1 MARRSQSVVDIRT
14 RNPLLQPS
22 PLVHELAT
30 MAILAVL
37 GIIAARLNV
46 QIPHTQVFI
55 DGRWVFGYMGF
66 VLLRRWPLAILPAC
80 ILSLATFKDLS
91 PWFAL
96 TANLSYAIPSFLLI
110 RAAHDRVLSRLSS
123 LVWYGL
129 GWMLLVL
136 LSYQLFIT
144 PMVWGFSS
152 VLRHEPFW
160 GGVLRGWLTQ
170 PFLLESVLVAM
181 VSGSVLVALR
191 SHAEM
196 SRSHEQLATTL
207 DSIGDAVVSTDADG
221 CITRMNPVARELTG
235 WSLDEAVGRPFDE
248 VIRLEDSQTGEP
260 LNAPVAEVL
269 DRDHAVEMS
278 NTTTLIAHD
287 GTRRHIA
294 DNASPLHSSSGQLV
308 GVVMVFRDVTEAY
321 RRRRSLQH
329 SRDMLR
335 RTEAIAHVGSWEWDI
350 AADRVTWSDELY
362 RIFGRQPEGDTV
374 NWAEHDVLYTPDSMA
389 RLRSAVERTVRD
401 GTPYEL
407 ELQAVRPDG
416 EIRHCFC
423 RGHAEMGP
431 DGKAER
437 LFGSMQDITELRT
450 VKRELRDSEQRFRSF
465 VESANDVLY
474 AIAPSGVFTYVSP
487 NWMEYMGE
495 PAENAIGQSFAR
507 YVHPEDVRLC
517 QEFLDEVLSAGE
529 KRSTVEYRVHRVDGV
544 VRWQV
549 SNGSP
554 LRDEDGNIIGFIGIA
569 RDVTEQKQRRDAFAR
584 FCDMSA
590 DLICLADI
598 NTATFLQVNPAATEI
613 LGYSEEELLS
623 QPFTNFVHPDDL
635 EATRRIIEEQLK
647 RGQKVVSFENRY
659 FRKNG
664 DICWL
669 HWNSHPIAEEGLT
682 YAIAHDITDRKRAQE
697 KLQESEERFR
707 LLLSDIDRVSVQG
720 YAPDGTVVYWNKGSE
735 YLYGYTAEE
744 AMGQNLLD
752 LIIPPELEHQVRAAM
767 AQMAQTG
774 TAIPPS
780 ELTLM
785 RKDGSLV
792 TVYSSHSIVQRPG
805 HDQELFCIDIDL
817 TDMKAAEVEREKLQ
831 AQLLQAQKMEAVGRL
846 AGGVAHD
853 FNNKLQT
860 ILGYSDILLH
870 EEHMPRS
877 LREYINEIS
886 QAARQSADLTRQLLA
901 FARKQTIVP
910 QVLDLNQMIPDMLR
924 MLKPLISEEID
935 LQWHAGDHVG
945 SVRMDPAQVDQ
956 ILANLVVNA
965 RDAIE
970 QNGTITVETASA
982 DIDAEYVRQ
991 NAYARAGKHAVLIV
1005 TDDGAGMDAQT
1016 LEQVFEPFFTTKP
1029 QNQGTGLGLATV
1041 YGIVKQN
1048 GGFVNVYSEPD
1059 KGTTFRIYLP
1069 QSDGE
1074 EPAAPT
1080 EARTAMLQTG
1090 SETILL
1096 VEDDPA
1102 ILRLGQET
1110 LEKLGYTVLAAER
1123 PSTALEMIDEGHE
1136 IDLLVTDVVMP
1147 EMNGKNLLEQLT
1159 QHRPGLH
1166 ALFMS
1171 GYTANVIAHRG
1182 VLDDGVEFL
1191 QKPFRAMDL
1200 AWSVRRILDQGR
1212 TANDADIP
1220 PEMS

>member
-1 MARRSQSVVDIRT
+1 MARRSQSVVDIRN

-22 PLVHELAT
+22 PLVHELVT
-30 MAILAVL
+30 MAILVAL
-37 GIIAARLNV
+37 GIVAARLNV
-46 QIPHTQVFI
+46 RIPHTEVFI

-66 VLLRRWPLAILPAC
+66 VLLRRRPLAILPAC
-80 ILSLATFKDLS
+80 ILSLATFKDL
-91 PWFAL
+91 PVWFVL

-110 RAAHDRVLSRLSS
+110 RVAHDRLLSRLNL

-144 PMVWGFSS
+144 PVVWGFHWI
-152 VLRHEPFW
+152 LQQEPFLE
-160 GGVLRGWLTQ
+160 GALRGWQTQ
-170 PFLLESVLVAM
+170 PYLLESVLVAV
-181 VSGSVLVALR
+181 VSASVMVALR
-191 SHAEM
+191 SNAEM
-196 SRSHEQLATTL
+196 RRSREQLATTL

-221 CITRMNPVARELTG
+221 RITRMNPVARELTG
-235 WSLDEAVGRPFDE
+235 WSLDKAVGRPFDE
-248 VIRLEDSQTGEP
+248 VVRLEDSRTGQP
-260 LNAPVAEVL
+260 LDSPMAEVL
-269 DRDHAVEMS
+269 DRDHSAEMS
-278 NTTTLIAHD
+278 DTTLLIARD

-294 DNASPLHSSSGQLV
+294 DNASPLHNSSGQLV
-308 GVVMVFRDVTEAY
+308 GVVVVFRDVTKDY
-321 RRRRSLQH
+321 RHRRWLQH
-329 SRDMLR
+329 NRDMLR
-335 RTEAIAHVGSWEWDI
+335 RTEAIAHVGSWEWGV
-350 AADRVTWSDELY
+350 AADLVTWSDELY
-362 RIFGRQPEGDTV
+362 RIFGREPEGDTV

-389 RLRSAVERTVRD
+389 RLRSAVERTVHD

-416 EIRHCFC
+416 EIRTCLC

-437 LFGSMQDITELRT
+437 LFGSLQDITELRT
-450 VKRELRDSEQRFRSF
+450 AERELRESERRFRSF
-465 VESANDVLY
+465 VENANDILY
-474 AIAPSGVFTYVSP
+474 AVSPSGVFTYVSP

-495 PAENAIGQSFAR
+495 PAERAVGRSFSG
-507 YVHPEDVRLC
+507 YVHPDDVHLC
-517 QEFLDEVLSAGE
+517 QEFLEEVLSTAQ
-529 KRSTVEYRVHRVDGV
+529 KQSSIEYRVYRADGAM
-544 VRWQV
+544 RWHV

-554 LRDEDGNIIGFIGIA
+554 MRDESGKVIGYFGIA
-569 RDVTEQKQRRDAFAR
+569 RDVTEQKTRRDAFAR

-613 LGYSEEELLS
+613 LGYSQEELLS

-635 EATRRIIEEQLK
+635 EATQRVIEEQLK
-647 RGQKVVSFENRY
+647 QGKKLVSFENRY

-664 DICWL
+664 GICWL
-669 HWNSHPIAEEGLT
+669 HWNSHPVAEEGLT
-682 YAIAHDITDRKRAQE
+682 YAIAHDVTDQKRAQDQ
-697 KLQESEERFR
+697 LRESEERFR
-707 LLLSDIDRVSVQG
+707 LLLNDIERVSVQG
-720 YAPDGTVVYWNKGSE
+720 YAKDGTVVYWNRGSE
-735 YLYGYTAEE
+735 NLYGYTRDE
-744 AMGQNLLD
+744 AMGRNLLE
-752 LIIPPELEHQVRAAM
+752 LIVPPEMQENIRAAVE
-767 AQMAQTG
+767 QMGETG
-774 TAIPPS
+774 EPVPPA
-780 ELTLM
+780 ELSLM
-785 RKDGSLV
+785 RKDGSRV
-792 TVYSSHSIVQRPG
+792 EVYSSHSIVHRPNRE
-805 HDQELFCIDIDL
+805 QEFFCIDIDL
-817 TDMKAAEVEREKLQ
+817 TEMKTAEAEREKLQ
-831 AQLLQAQKMEAVGRL
+831 DQLLQAQKMEAVGRL

-870 EEHMPRS
+870 EEHLPRS
-877 LREYINEIS
+877 LREYVNEIG

-901 FARKQTIVP
+901 FARKQTIDP
-910 QVLDLNQMIPDMLR
+910 QVLDLNQMVPDMLR

-945 SVRMDPAQVDQ
+945 PVRMDPAQLDQ

-982 DIDAEYVRQ
+982 DIDVEYVRQ
-991 NAYARAGKHAVLIV
+991 HAYARPGRHAVLIV

-1016 LEQVFEPFFTTKP
+1016 LDQVFEPFFTTKP

-1080 EARTAMLQTG
+1080 EARTARLQTG

-1123 PSTALEMIDEGHE
+1123 PSTALAMMDDGHE

-1147 EMNGKNLLEQLT
+1147 EMNGKDLLEQLT
-1159 QHRPGLH
+1159 RHRPGLQ

-1200 AWSVRRILDQGR
+1200 AWSVRRILDQAP
-1212 TANDADIP
+1212 TANAADTP
-1220 PEMS
+1220 PETS

>member
-1 MARRSQSVVDIRT
+1 MARRLQSVVEIRT

-22 PLVHELAT
+22 PLVHELVT
-30 MAILAVL
+30 LAILAGL

-46 QIPHTQVFI
+46 RIPHTEVYI

-66 VLLRRWPLAILPAC
+66 VLLRRWPLAILLAC

-91 PWFAL
+91 AWFVL

-110 RAAHDRVLSRLSS
+110 RVAHDRVLSRLSS

-129 GWMLLVL
+129 GWMLLIL
-136 LSYQLFIT
+136 LCYQMFNT
-144 PMVWGFSS
+144 PMVWAFRWILDGESF
-152 VLRHEPFW
+152 LQ
-160 GGVLRGWLTQ
+160 GALRGWLTQ
-170 PFLLESVLVAM
+170 PYLLESVLVAV
-181 VSGSVLVALR
+181 VSASVMVALR

-196 SRSHEQLATTL
+196 RRSREQLATTL
-207 DSIGDAVVSTDADG
+207 DSIGDAVISTDADG

-235 WSLDEAVGRPFDE
+235 WSLDKAIGRPFGE
-248 VIRLEDSQTGEP
+248 VVRLEDIQTGEP
-260 LNAPVAEVL
+260 LNSPVAEVL

-278 NTTTLIAHD
+278 NTTSLIAHD

-294 DNASPLHSSSGQLV
+294 DNASPLRDSSGQLV
-308 GVVMVFRDVTEAY
+308 GVVMVFRDVTEES
-321 RRRRSLQH
+321 RHRRSLQH
-329 SRDMLR
+329 GRDMLR

-374 NWAEHDVLYTPDSMA
+374 NWAEHDVLYTPDSMT
-389 RLRSAVERTVRD
+389 RLRSAVERTVHD

-416 EIRHCFC
+416 EIRHCLC
-423 RGHAEMGP
+423 RGQAEMGP
-431 DGKAER
+431 DGKPER
-437 LFGSMQDITELRT
+437 LYGSLQDITELRT
-450 VKRELRDSEQRFRSF
+450 IERELRDSEQRFRSF
-465 VESANDVLY
+465 VESANDILY
-474 AIAPSGVFTYVSP
+474 AIAPNGIFTYVSP

-495 PAENAIGQSFAR
+495 PAENAIGRPFAE
-507 YVHPEDVRLC
+507 YVHPEDVHLC
-517 QEFLDEVLSAGE
+517 QEFLEEVLATGE

-544 VRWQV
+544 VRWHV

-554 LRDEDGNIIGFIGIA
+554 LRDEGDNIIGFIGIA
-569 RDVTEQKQRRDAFAR
+569 RDVTDQKQRRDAFAR

-598 NTATFLQVNPAATEI
+598 NSATFLQVNPAATEI
-613 LGYSEEELLS
+613 LGYSEQELLS

-635 EATRRIIEEQLK
+635 EATHRVIEEQLK
-647 RGQKVVSFENRY
+647 KGKKLVSFENRY
-659 FRKNG
+659 LCKNG
-664 DICWL
+664 DIRWL

-682 YAIAHDITDRKRAQE
+682 YAIAHDITDQKHAQDQ
-697 KLQESEERFR
+697 LRESEERFR
-707 LLLSDIDRVSVQG
+707 LLLNDIDRVSVQG
-720 YAPDGTVVYWNKGSE
+720 YAKDGTVVYWNRGSQQ
-735 YLYGYTAEE
+735 LYGYTRDE
-744 AMGQNLLD
+744 AMGRNLLE
-752 LIIPPELEHQVRAAM
+752 LIIPPELQEEVQASVQRM
-767 AQMAQTG
+767 GETG
-774 TAIPPS
+774 QATPPA
-780 ELTLM
+780 ELSLM
-785 RKDGSLV
+785 RKDGSRV
-792 TVYSSHSIVQRPG
+792 DVYSSHSIVHRPN
-805 HDQELFCIDIDL
+805 HEQEFFCIDIDL
-817 TDMKAAEVEREKLQ
+817 TEMKAAEAEREKLQ
-831 AQLLQAQKMEAVGRL
+831 DQLLQAQKMEAVGRL

-870 EEHMPRS
+870 EEQLPRS
-877 LREYINEIS
+877 LGEYVEEIS

-901 FARKQTIVP
+901 FARKQTVAP
-910 QVLDLNQMIPDMLR
+910 KVLDLNEMIPDMLR

-935 LQWHAGDHVG
+935 LQWHAGDRVG
-945 SVRMDPAQVDQ
+945 PVRMDPAQLDQ

-982 DIDAEYVRQ
+982 DVDTEYVRQ
-991 NAYARAGKHAVLIV
+991 HAYARAGKHAVLVV

-1041 YGIVKQN
+1041 YGVVKQN

-1069 QSDGE
+1069 QSDRE
-1074 EPAAPT
+1074 EPGAPT
-1080 EARTAMLQTG
+1080 QARPAMLQTG

-1123 PSTALEMIDEGHE
+1123 PSTALEMIDDGHE

-1191 QKPFRAMDL
+1191 QKPFRARDL
-1200 AWSVRRILDQGR
+1200 AWSVRRILDQAQA
-1212 TANDADIP
+1212 ANDADTP
-1220 PEMS
+1220 PQTS

>member
-30 MAILAVL
+30 MAILAGL

-123 LVWYGL
+123 LLWYGL
-129 GWMLLVL
+129 GWAAVVGLC
-136 LSYQLFIT
+136 YQLFNT
-144 PMVWGFSS
+144 PMVWGFRWILDGESF
-152 VLRHEPFW
+152 LQ
-160 GGVLRGWLTQ
+160 GALRGWLIQ

-181 VSGSVLVALR
+181 MSGSVLVALR

-196 SRSHEQLATTL
+196 SRSREQLATTL

-260 LNAPVAEVL
+260 LNSPVAEVL

-308 GVVMVFRDVTEAY
+308 GVVMVFRDVTE
-321 RRRRSLQH
+321 
-329 SRDMLR
+329 
-335 RTEAIAHVGSWEWDI
+335 
-350 AADRVTWSDELY
+350 
-362 RIFGRQPEGDTV
+362 
-374 NWAEHDVLYTPDSMA
+374 
-389 RLRSAVERTVRD
+389 
-401 GTPYEL
+401 
-407 ELQAVRPDG
+407 
-416 EIRHCFC
+416 
-423 RGHAEMGP
+423 
-431 DGKAER
+431 
-437 LFGSMQDITELRT
+437 
-450 VKRELRDSEQRFRSF
+450 
-465 VESANDVLY
+465 
-474 AIAPSGVFTYVSP
+474 
-487 NWMEYMGE
+487 
-495 PAENAIGQSFAR
+495 
-507 YVHPEDVRLC
+507 
-517 QEFLDEVLSAGE
+517 
-529 KRSTVEYRVHRVDGV
+529 
-544 VRWQV
+544 
-549 SNGSP
+549 
-554 LRDEDGNIIGFIGIA
+554 
-569 RDVTEQKQRRDAFAR
+569 QKQRRDAFAR

-590 DLICLADI
+590 DMICLADI
-598 NTATFLQVNPAATEI
+598 NTATFLQINPAATEI

-682 YAIAHDITDRKRAQE
+682 YAIAHDITDRKREEQE
-697 KLQESEERFR
+697 RRNLES
-707 LLLSDIDRVSVQG
+707 
-720 YAPDGTVVYWNKGSE
+720 
-735 YLYGYTAEE
+735 
-744 AMGQNLLD
+744 
-752 LIIPPELEHQVRAAM
+752 
-767 AQMAQTG
+767 
-774 TAIPPS
+774 
-780 ELTLM
+780 
-785 RKDGSLV
+785 
-792 TVYSSHSIVQRPG
+792 
-805 HDQELFCIDIDL
+805 
-817 TDMKAAEVEREKLQ
+817 
-831 AQLLQAQKMEAVGRL
+831 QLLQAQKMEAVGRL

-870 EEHMPRS
+870 EEHLPRS

-935 LQWHAGDHVG
+935 LQWLPGDHVG
-945 SVRMDPAQVDQ
+945 PVRMDPAQVDQ

-1080 EARTAMLQTG
+1080 ETRTAMLQTG

-1212 TANDADIP
+1212 TANAADTP